1 MTVARSDTPIAS
13 MRYHDR
19 LQVKCRCGHQG
30 SFSQAEVAQVFG
42 DDATLEGIK
51 QRLRCSACSEI
62 GEVDVS
68 I

>member
-1 MTVARSDTPIAS
+1 

-42 DDATLEGIK
+42 DDATLEDIK
-51 QRLRCSACSEI
+51 RRLRCSACSEI
-62 GEVDVS
+62 GQVEVS